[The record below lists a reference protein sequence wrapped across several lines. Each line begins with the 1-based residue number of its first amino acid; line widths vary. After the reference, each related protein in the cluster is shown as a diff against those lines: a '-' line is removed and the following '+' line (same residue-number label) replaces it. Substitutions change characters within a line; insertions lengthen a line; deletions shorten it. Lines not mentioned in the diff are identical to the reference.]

1 MNDAAQFLLNGRPM
15 SLAGQDPTQSLLRWL
30 HGQRLTGTKE
40 GCGDGDC
47 GACTV
52 AVVATDA
59 AGQRHYQA
67 WNSCLLL
74 LGSLPGREVLTVEAL
89 AAGERLHPV
98 QQALVDCA
106 GSQCGYCTP
115 GFVMSLFVGCMNR
128 EFDDA
133 VIEGNLCRCT
143 GYRPIRAAAARLAAE
158 ATAGA
163 TAEAND
169 RFQSALGPRPTSSA
183 AARLGNFY
191 SPATVA
197 EALVLK
203 RQHPEAQWVQ
213 GATDLGV
220 ALGRGQAPAPA
231 YISLERIAELQRL
244 EVSADRVGIGAGVS
258 LSRLESELAGVLP
271 ALDQI
276 LPWFAARQ
284 VKNRASFGGNLGSA
298 SPIGDLL
305 PILLALDASIRLC
318 GPEGERDL
326 PANGYF
332 LAYRETQRRPEEL
345 IVGVHIP
352 RRPGWISAAYKVA
365 KRQTDDISIV
375 AAVFALQLD
384 AERRVLDA
392 RLAYGGV
399 AAIPVR
405 ALRAEAL
412 LLGRVLDANALT
424 AVCATL
430 ALEFQP
436 LDDHRASAAYRRRLC
451 AGLFE
456 RFVREQLR

>member
-1 MNDAAQFLLNGRPM
+1 MNDAASFLLNGRPM

-52 AVVATDA
+52 AVVAEDA
-59 AGQRHYQA
+59 SGRRHYQA

-89 AAGERLHPV
+89 AEAERLHPV

-115 GFVMSLFVGCMNR
+115 GFVMSLFVGSMNQ
-128 EFDDA
+128 EFGDA

-143 GYRPIRAAAARLAAE
+143 GYRPIRAAAARLAAQPPMS
-158 ATAGA
+158 
-163 TAEAND
+163 D
-169 RFQSALGPRPTSSA
+169 RFNAALKQASATTA
-183 AARLGNFY
+183 AARLGNFF
-191 SPATVA
+191 SPTTVA
-197 EALVLK
+197 AALALK
-203 RQHPEAQWVQ
+203 QQYPQAQWMQ

-244 EVSADRVGIGAGVS
+244 EISADRVWIGAGVS

-271 ALDQI
+271 ALDQM

-345 IVGVHIP
+345 IVAVHIP

-399 AAIPVR
+399 AAMPVR

-412 LLGRVLDANALT
+412 LLGRVLDTDALT

-456 RFVREQLR
+456 RFVHEQLP